1 MFGHTFVR
9 VVKHGRVDEERR
21 ELLDHAIEFSATVD
35 TANAFVYGIKGLL
48 GAFPGTFRNVPYH
61 FKVRQYNDAES
72 RDLYEYE
79 LALTPPQLEMFLAHL
94 WGVGSTFFD
103 YYYVSENC
111 SYHLLGALE
120 VARPDADLL
129 ADMHWPAIPADAV
142 KALYA
147 NNLVANVR
155 FRPSLRRQFRT
166 RVAGLVT
173 ADLELVE
180 ALVVDPR
187 TPLPG
192 DLPKRRAA
200 VVLDAAQELI
210 DIRSKRRDHER
221 LDARSRACTRST
233 ARPVLLLTRVAATRA
248 LGHNRREMTATTK
261 SSGGRPPD
269 RDGAERTGLLETIID
284 QSGEGI
290 IVADENGVIRVF
302 NAEAERQHGVS
313 MQVVAAPDWAET
325 FGLVA
330 DDTGLPLPIEQTPLY
345 RALHGER
352 VRDAR
357 WGVRLPNGQVRTLA
371 GTATPLVNA
380 DGSRAGAVIITR
392 DVTEAKREEE
402 QRARLREQIARA
414 DAESAAR
421 ERIRLSDEMLK
432 QVPDAVLI
440 TDLAGTITRWD
451 GGARRLFGYEAH
463 EAVGR
468 PVNFVHRADV
478 RDALTTEIVS
488 SIQKTGR
495 FFGEVPCVR
504 ADGEAILVE
513 VSASTFLGSDGTAI
527 ALIGVN
533 RDVTARRR
541 AEIEHAELVAERATR
556 HAVEQSERRFRVLT
570 QETSTV
576 VWTTDPTGTQLH
588 DSPSWRAFTGQSA
601 IELTGGQGWDVVHPD
616 DRSHVVA
623 LWNEAVARGGPFA
636 TEYRLRRHDGVYV
649 PMSVRAA
656 PVFDD
661 DGSICEWVGANQDIS
676 SRIAREQ
683 ERARML
689 AHAELGAHV
698 GRAFVTNEVLADQL
712 RQCCEALVTMGAAF
726 ARIWT
731 YDATHD
737 VLDLRASAGIY
748 THIDGA
754 HARIPVGSLKI
765 GRIAESRRPH
775 LTNAV
780 LEDSYVDGAWARREG
795 IRSFAGYPLLA
806 GERLIGV
813 VALFAKHELR
823 EETLIALST
832 VADQIALG
840 IDRDTGER
848 FRELFI
854 GMLGHDLRNPLNAV
868 FMAAHL
874 LRATASETQKRA
886 LSRID
891 NSARRMERMIGQ
903 VLDFTRVRSGGGIPL
918 ARARCDLAAICSQV
932 VEELAIGRPEP
943 AMELTF
949 SGDATGLWDADRM
962 AQLFSN
968 LIGNALTYGRRDAP
982 VRVSMSAVG
991 LVVRCTVHNLGP
1003 AIPQASLPR
1012 LFDPFRRARDAKATA
1027 TQGLGLGLFIAQQ
1040 IAIAHGGS
1048 ISVESSDAEGTLFT
1062 VLLPFEACP

>member
-1 MFGHTFVR
+1 
-9 VVKHGRVDEERR
+9 
-21 ELLDHAIEFSATVD
+21 
-35 TANAFVYGIKGLL
+35 
-48 GAFPGTFRNVPYH
+48 
-61 FKVRQYNDAES
+61 
-72 RDLYEYE
+72 
-79 LALTPPQLEMFLAHL
+79 
-94 WGVGSTFFD
+94 
-103 YYYVSENC
+103 
-111 SYHLLGALE
+111 
-120 VARPDADLL
+120 
-129 ADMHWPAIPADAV
+129 
-142 KALYA
+142 
-147 NNLVANVR
+147 
-155 FRPSLRRQFRT
+155 
-166 RVAGLVT
+166 
-173 ADLELVE
+173 
-180 ALVVDPR
+180 
-187 TPLPG
+187 
-192 DLPKRRAA
+192 
-200 VVLDAAQELI
+200 
-210 DIRSKRRDHER
+210 
-221 LDARSRACTRST
+221 
-233 ARPVLLLTRVAATRA
+233 
-248 LGHNRREMTATTK
+248 MTATTEPTGGQLPER
-261 SSGGRPPD
+261 SGGD
-269 RDGAERTGLLETIID
+269 RIGLLETIIE

-313 MQVVAAPDWAET
+313 MQVVAAPDWAQT

-357 WGVRLPNGQVRTLA
+357 WGVRLPSGHVRTLA

-402 QRARLREQIARA
+402 QRARLREEIARA
-414 DAESAAR
+414 DAANAAR
-421 ERIRLSDEMLK
+421 ERIRLSDEMLQ

-468 PVNFVHRADV
+468 PIKFIHRADAS
-478 RDALTTEIVS
+478 DAVTTEMVS
-488 SIQKTGR
+488 SIARTGR
-495 FFGEVPCVR
+495 FLGEVPCVR
-504 ADGEAILVE
+504 ADGEEILVE
-513 VSASTFLGSDGTAI
+513 VSASTFLGSDGTATAVI
-527 ALIGVN
+527 KVI

-556 HAVEQSERRFRVLT
+556 RAVEQSERQFRVLT
-570 QETSTV
+570 QATSTL
-576 VWTTDPTGTQLH
+576 VWTTDPTGTTPH
-588 DSPSWRAFTGQSA
+588 DSPSWRAFTGQSLL
-601 IELTGGQGWDVVHPD
+601 EFSEGQGWDVIHPD
-616 DRSHVVA
+616 DRSHLA
-623 LWNEAVARGGPFA
+623 TLWNEAVARGEPLA

-661 DGSICEWVGANQDIS
+661 DGSIYEWVGANHDIS
-676 SRIAREQ
+676 SRIAREH

-689 AHAELGAHV
+689 ANAELGAQV
-698 GRAFVTNEVLADQL
+698 GRAFVTNDLLADQL

-726 ARIWT
+726 ARIWI

-737 VLDLRASAGIY
+737 VLDLRASAGVY

-754 HARIPVGSLKI
+754 HARISRGSKKI
-765 GRIAESRRPH
+765 GFIAESRQPH
-775 LTNAV
+775 LSNAV
-780 LEDSYVDGAWARREG
+780 LEDPYVDGAWARREG
-795 IRSFAGYPLLA
+795 MRSFAGYPLLV
-806 GERLIGV
+806 GDRLIGV
-813 VALFAKHELR
+813 VALFARHELP
-823 EETLIALST
+823 EETLLALSS

-840 IDRDTGER
+840 IDRDAGER

-868 FMAAHL
+868 FMATHL
-874 LRATASETQKRA
+874 LGQTATETQRRNLA
-886 LSRID
+886 RID

-903 VLDFTRVRSGGGIPL
+903 VLDFTRVRSAGGIPL
-918 ARARCDLAAICSQV
+918 ERARCDLAAICTQV
-932 VEELAIGRPEP
+932 AEELAIGRPEP
-943 AMELTF
+943 AVKLTF

-962 AQLFSN
+962 AQVFSN

-982 VRVSMSAVG
+982 VRVSMHAMG
-991 LVVRCTVHNLGP
+991 PVVRCTVHNLGP
-1003 AIPQASLPR
+1003 AIPQASLAR

-1062 VLLPFEACP
+1062 VVLPFEACP